1 MSAFL
6 DSQSALFA
14 TRAPAR
20 QRQVQAWREAALAQA
35 LRVGFPHNKLE
46 RWKYAPLRALAGK
59 RFAESQTQT
68 QTDVSLNLPP
78 APRLVFVDGRHDA
91 ALSDMRGAEILSIG
105 TLAEALRGDD
115 ERAVAMLGRSFPE
128 VEAPFAPLNTA
139 LAEDGLLIEVPESVV
154 LNAPMHL
161 VFIHSNGDTG
171 SSYLRHKIECRENS
185 QATLIEHHLGG
196 GNGLSNDLWHVHVKP
211 GAHLRHLRVQNAG
224 SKHTAFS
231 RCDAVIA
238 GDALYTRLDIDTG
251 GHYQRL
257 ELNLALQGRNALA
270 RSGGVLWAAGSGTLD
285 ARLSARHQAPD
296 TACELLWRGLAEDK
310 GKVHF
315 YGGITIDAGAD
326 GSNAALSNKNLLLGT
341 KAQITTQPALEIHAD
356 EVKAAHGA
364 TVGQLDA
371 TALFYL
377 RTRGVPE
384 AEALALLTRAF
395 YAEALAIIDDET
407 LRETL
412 KAFLPARLVQDGV
425 A

>member
-20 QRQVQAWREAALAQA
+20 QRQVQAWREDALAQA
-35 LRVGFPHNKLE
+35 LRAGFPHNKLE

-59 RFAESQTQT
+59 RFAESQSQA
-68 QTDVSLNLPP
+68 DVRLDLPP
-78 APRLVFVDGRHDA
+78 APRLVFVDGRFDA
-91 ALSDMRGAEILSIG
+91 ARSDTRGAEALIIS
-105 TLAEALRGDD
+105 TLAEALAGDD
-115 ERAVAMLGRSFPE
+115 ERAVAVLGREFSD
-128 VEAPFAPLNTA
+128 VEAPFAALNTA
-139 LAEDGLLIEVPESVV
+139 LAEDGLLIEIPEGVV
-154 LNAPMHL
+154 LAAPLHL
-161 VFIHSNGDTG
+161 VFVHSDNNAG
-171 SSYLRHKIECRENS
+171 SSYLRHKIECREHS
-185 QATLIEHHLGG
+185 RATLIEHHLGG
-196 GNGLSNDLWHVHVKP
+196 GNGISNDLWHVHVKP
-211 GAHLRHLRVQNAG
+211 GAHVQHLRVQNAG
-224 SKHTAFS
+224 SAHTAFS

-238 GDALYTRLDIDTG
+238 CDALYTRLDIDTG

-270 RSGGVLWAAGSGTLD
+270 RSGGVLWAEGSGTLD

-315 YGGITIDAGAD
+315 YGGITIDVGAD
-326 GSNAALSNKNLLLGT
+326 GSNAALSNKNLLLGAN
-341 KAQITTQPALEIHAD
+341 AQVTTQPALEIHAD

-371 TALFYL
+371 NALFYL

-384 AEALALLTRAF
+384 ADALALLTRAF
-395 YAEALAIIDDET
+395 YAEALAIVDDAA

-412 KAFLPARLVQDGV
+412 KTFLPARLVQDGV

>member
-6 DSQSALFA
+6 DSQNALFA
-14 TRAPAR
+14 TRPPTR
-20 QRQVQAWREAALAQA
+20 QPKVQAWREAALAQA

-59 RFAESQTQT
+59 TFADGQPAGTSDTT
-68 QTDVSLNLPP
+68 LPP
-78 APRLVFVDGRHDA
+78 APRLVFVDGRYDA
-91 ALSDMRGAEILSIG
+91 GLSDTQGAEALHIG
-105 TLAEALRGDD
+105 TLAEALLGDD
-115 ERAVAMLGRSFPE
+115 ERAVALLGRQFTDA
-128 VEAPFAPLNTA
+128 EAPFAPLNTA
-139 LAEDGLLIEVPESVV
+139 LAEDGLLVEVPESAV
-154 LNAPMHL
+154 LDLPLHL
-161 VFIHSNGDTG
+161 VFVHSEGNTG
-171 SSYLRHKIECRENS
+171 SHYLRHKIECHENS
-185 QATLIEHHLGG
+185 RLTVIEHHRGDGSGLG
-196 GNGLSNDLWHVHVKP
+196 NDLWHVHVKP
-211 GAHLRHLRVQNAG
+211 NARLQHLRVQSAGNA
-224 SKHTAFS
+224 HTAFS

-238 GDALYTRLDIDTG
+238 GDAEYTRLDIDTG

-270 RSGGVLWAAGSGTLD
+270 RSGGVLWAGASGTLD
-285 ARLSARHQAPD
+285 VRLSARHQAPD
-296 TACELLWRGLAEDK
+296 ASCELRWRGLAEDK

-326 GSNAALSNKNLLLGT
+326 GSHAALSNKNLLLGS

-377 RTRGVPE
+377 RARGVPE
-384 AEALALLTRAF
+384 AEAIALLTRAF
-395 YAEALAIIDDET
+395 YAEALAVIRDEA
-407 LRETL
+407 LREIL
-412 KAFLPARLVQDGV
+412 KAYLPAKLVQDGV